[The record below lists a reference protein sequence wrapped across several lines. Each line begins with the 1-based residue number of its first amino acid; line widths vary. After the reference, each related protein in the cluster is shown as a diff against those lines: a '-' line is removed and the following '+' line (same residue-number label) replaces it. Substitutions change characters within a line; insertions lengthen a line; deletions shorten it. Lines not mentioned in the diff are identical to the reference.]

1 MVPAAL
7 ESNQIT
13 KVGVVVIV
21 ALVLVGVVLSFV
33 ITAVVGRLIILVG
46 VVVLSLVVWQQRT
59 SLKNKIDDCKL
70 NATFFGVHVSA
81 PSHVVQTCER
91 THRSS

>member
-1 MVPAAL
+1 MTPVAL

-13 KVGVVVIV
+13 KIGVIVIV
-21 ALVLVGVVLSFV
+21 ALVVIGLVLGMVV
-33 ITAVVGRLIILVG
+33 TAIVGRLLILVV
-46 VVVLSLVVWQQRT
+46 VVVLSVLVWQQRT

-81 PSHVVQTCER
+81 PNDVVQSCQK
-91 THRSS
+91 THR